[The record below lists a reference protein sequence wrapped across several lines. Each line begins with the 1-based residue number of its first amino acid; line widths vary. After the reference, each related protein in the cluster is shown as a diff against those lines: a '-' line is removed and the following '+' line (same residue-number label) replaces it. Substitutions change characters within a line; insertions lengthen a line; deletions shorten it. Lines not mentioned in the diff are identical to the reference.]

1 MNLAPQRCLGF
12 LQIAAQNLN
21 FAAQNLNFAAQN
33 LNFVANRLNL
43 APQRCLGF
51 LQIAAQ
57 GLNLAPQGHLGLLQ
71 VIPSRHILADSFGK
85 NIHQSMRLML
95 VKVGFLLQPQ
105 GRLERIESNHLFTPI
120 LYTLNTVIAPKTI
133 TYRTV
138 FMVQQKTPMSKN
150 KCSFFALSLLTPR
163 FYLRQVGQIALSLE
177 RMNQGFGFYRGIER
191 RGGG

>member
-1 MNLAPQRCLGF
+1 MNLAPQGRLGF

-21 FAAQNLNFAAQN
+21 FVANRLNLAPQGRLGFLQIAAQNLNFIANRLNLAPQGRLGLFQIAAQNLNFAAQN
-33 LNFVANRLNL
+33 LNFVANRLDL

-85 NIHQSMRLML
+85 DIHQSMRLML

-105 GRLERIESNHLFTPI
+105 GRLERIESNHVAAPI
-120 LYTLNTVIAPKTI
+120 LCTLNTVIALKTI
-133 TYRTV
+133 TY
-138 FMVQQKTPMSKN
+138 
-150 KCSFFALSLLTPR
+150 
-163 FYLRQVGQIALSLE
+163 
-177 RMNQGFGFYRGIER
+177 
-191 RGGG
+191 